1 MQIHFQRTGGFA
13 GMKLAGQVDL
23 DDLDEETAEKIRR
36 LLDEADFFELPEHL
50 PSEQTARDQYNYTI
64 TVKDHKRKHSVSF
77 CETPNEELSELANL
91 LFRLVRRKAYR
102 H

>member
-13 GMKLAGQVDL
+13 GIKLAGQIDL
-23 DDLDEETAEKIRR
+23 DDLDEETAQKIRR

-50 PSEQTARDQYNYTI
+50 PGEQTARDQYNYTI
-64 TVKDHKRKHSVSF
+64 TVEDRKGKHSVSF